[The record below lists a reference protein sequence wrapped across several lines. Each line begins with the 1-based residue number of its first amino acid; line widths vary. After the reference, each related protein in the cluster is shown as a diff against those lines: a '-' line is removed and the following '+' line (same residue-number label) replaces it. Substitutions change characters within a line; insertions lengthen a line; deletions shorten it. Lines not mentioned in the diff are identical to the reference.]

1 MGPAEEGTKRKK
13 VQKEK
18 GDTIC
23 VPRSNPPF
31 NRRALGRVLH
41 ILVAPL
47 IRRRGI
53 GLVLGDALIARR
65 SNGRNSYLPIACIER
80 RTVELSTPETSLR
93 SVVWVVV
100 LAALAVI
107 SGIQNP
113 LINYIQIL
121 GGECDGNGRQI
132 VRCRDISGRSRRKY
146 LHRSGKPLLK
156 RWRTYFGLR
165 SVEFQRGR
173 RPELSTRRQGLRHSC
188 HSRRRPCCHTALTS
202 GTAATL

>member
-53 GLVLGDALIARR
+53 GLVLGDAL
-65 SNGRNSYLPIACIER
+65 
-80 RTVELSTPETSLR
+80 T
-93 SVVWVVV
+93 
-100 LAALAVI
+100 
-107 SGIQNP
+107 

-188 HSRRRPCCHTALTS
+188 DSRRRPCWDTALTS